1 VRSRRAVSAPV
12 SLALAI
18 VACGG
23 GGGFP
28 DAPVKM
34 PPQDPG
40 TVTLSWS
47 LDDSMGSAVSCGS
60 AGATGVVVN
69 IVQEGTAEQFGQT
82 FACSLGLAVSGSLP
96 TATYDV
102 DFSLIDGSTVLA
114 TGSAQTGIVVTPDN
128 TTDLGNI
135 VFVVTPI

>member
-1 VRSRRAVSAPV
+1 MF
-12 SLALAI
+12 ALAI

-28 DAPVKM
+28 DAPVMM

-40 TVTLSWS
+40 TLALSWT

-60 AGATGVVVN
+60 AGAAGVVVN
-69 IVQEGTAEQFGQT
+69 IIQEGTGAQFGQT
-82 FACSLGLAVSGSLP
+82 FACSLGLGVSGSLP
-96 TATYDV
+96 TATYDLM
-102 DFSLIDGSTVLA
+102 FSLVDGSNAVLA
-114 TGSAQTGIVVTPDN
+114 TGSAQTGISITPDN
-128 TTDLGNI
+128 TTEAGNI